1 MSCLSQVDVKD
12 GVAVGT
18 KSCRQHSQH
27 PTVWKVGAC
36 IRERLNKFCFG
47 NAWIGISF
55 LKAI

>member
-27 PTVWKVGAC
+27 PTVWKVGVC

-47 NAWIGISF
+47 DAWIGI
-55 LKAI
+55 